1 MVDSVPK
8 EIYDIYFSSYNDQI
22 KKLNEDIVKLK
33 AVHNNTVKKLNNQID
48 QLEQENKL
56 LKNKLNEAEMYPMN
70 PLLEREMKRMVARI
84 TELENQQNSGKQKV
98 KPEPVRKTLSQQQRD
113 IESKNK
119 KSIFN
124 IFSKKTKE

>member
-1 MVDSVPK
+1 MVDIVPK
-8 EIYDIYFSSYNDQI
+8 EIYDVYFSSYDDQI
-22 KKLNEDIVKLK
+22 KKLNEEIVKVK

-48 QLEQENKL
+48 QLEEENKL
-56 LKNKLNEAEMYPMN
+56 LKNKLKEAEMYPMN

-84 TELENQQNSGKQKV
+84 TELEAQQGKGKQKV
-98 KPEPVRKTLSQQQRD
+98 EPKPVRKTLSQQQRD